1 MISIR
6 HSLSRTLMFYIAL
19 AAFGALLIM
28 VTVQYYSL
36 KPVLEHTRENNI
48 SASLENMSPLLA
60 RSLWF
65 FDEKAIVEASTAIL
79 RDQFITGISLN
90 DHKGFFSLKLGELSN
105 QVELN
110 PQIESQ
116 QDLSNAN
123 TLIYQVP
130 LIVNFE
136 QGEPINIGTLL
147 VTSDNKKL
155 NQQIFDVA
163 KSSLLI
169 SVIVIIL
176 LQAIVSIITKR
187 VIAQPLE
194 SITAHV
200 QTQMQNLDTMVI
212 EHKGNLGVRG
222 DEIGRLYREFNA
234 QHKALYERDQNLAL
248 YQAQLENTVQQRT
261 SELSTT
267 NQELSQS
274 LEQLQVAQKELI
286 QQEKLASLGALVSGI
301 AHEVNTPLG
310 IAITATSNLSE
321 EIKITHQQF
330 LDGTLTK
337 SGFVD
342 FFETCLE
349 TEALLTNNLAR
360 AGKLIQ
366 SFKKVA
372 VDQASDEQRQFNLH
386 QYTDEI
392 VTSLSPT
399 LRISKV
405 NVENK
410 LDPSIVLYSFAGA
423 YSQVLTNLIANSLLH
438 GFENGRLAG
447 TISLTSEDHEDF
459 CTITYQD
466 SGKGM
471 SAEVLQHI
479 YDPFYTTT
487 RAEGGSGLGMNIV
500 YNLITSKLDGMIETT
515 SELDQGIK
523 VTMTL
528 RKQKFK
534 LKGGDHE

>member
-1 MISIR
+1 
-6 HSLSRTLMFYIAL
+6 MFYIAL
-19 AAFGALLIM
+19 AAFGALLLM

-90 DHKGFFSLKLGELSN
+90 DHKGLFSMKLGDLSD
-105 QVELN
+105 QIGLN

-116 QDLSNAN
+116 QDISDAG

-130 LIVNFE
+130 LILNFD
-136 QGEPINIGTLL
+136 QGQSINIGTLL

-155 NQQIFDVA
+155 NQQIFEVA
-163 KSSLLI
+163 KYSLLI
-169 SVIVIIL
+169 SVVVIIL

-187 VIAQPLE
+187 VVAQPLE

-212 EHKGNLGVRG
+212 EHKGNLGVRN

-234 QHKALYERDQNLAL
+234 QHQALYERDQNLAL

-321 EIKITHQQF
+321 EIKITHKQF
-330 LDGTLTK
+330 IDGTLTK
-337 SGFVD
+337 TGFVE
-342 FFETCLE
+342 FFDTCLE
-349 TEALLTNNLAR
+349 TEVLLTNNLAR

-372 VDQASDEQRQFNLH
+372 VDQASDEQREFSLRP
-386 QYTDEI
+386 YTDEI
-392 VTSLSPT
+392 ITSLSPT
-399 LRISKV
+399 LRKSKV

-410 LDPSIVLYSFAGA
+410 LDPTIVLYSFAGA
-423 YSQVLTNLIANSLLH
+423 YSQVLTNLISNSLLH
-438 GFENGRLAG
+438 GFDNGKLAG

-459 CTITYQD
+459 CTIIYQD
-466 SGKGM
+466 TGKGM
-471 SAEVLQHI
+471 PAEVLQHI

-515 SELDQGIK
+515 SGLGQGIK

-528 RKQKFK
+528 RKQKYK
-534 LKGGDHE
+534 PKGGDHE

>member
-1 MISIR
+1 
-6 HSLSRTLMFYIAL
+6 MFYIAL
-19 AAFGALLIM
+19 AAFSVLLIM
-28 VTVQYYSL
+28 VSVQYYSL
-36 KPVLEHTRENNI
+36 KSVLEHTRENNI

-65 FDEKAIVEASTAIL
+65 FDEASIEEASSAIL

-90 DHKGFFSLKLGELSN
+90 DHKDLYRLKLGDLSN

-116 QDLSNAN
+116 QDISSAHRLR
-123 TLIYQVP
+123 YQVP
-130 LIVNFE
+130 LIINFD
-136 QGEPINIGTLL
+136 QGQPINIGTLL
-147 VTSDNKKL
+147 VTSDNKQL
-155 NQQIFDVA
+155 NQQIFEVA
-163 KSSLLI
+163 KISLLV
-169 SVIVIIL
+169 SVVVIIL
-176 LQAIVSIITKR
+176 LLAIVSIITKW

-194 SITAHV
+194 SFTAHV
-200 QTQMQNLDTMVI
+200 QTQMQNLDTLVI
-212 EHKGNLGVRG
+212 EHKGNLGVRN

-234 QHKALYERDQNLAL
+234 QHKALFERDQNLAL
-248 YQAQLENTVQQRT
+248 YQAQLESTVQQRT

-330 LDGTLTK
+330 IDGTLTK
-337 SGFVD
+337 TGFND
-342 FFETCLE
+342 FFDTCLE
-349 TEALLTNNLAR
+349 TELLLTSNLNR

-366 SFKKVA
+366 SFKMVA
-372 VDQASDEQRQFNLH
+372 VDQASDEQRQFNLYK
-386 QYTDEI
+386 YTEEI
-392 VTSLSPT
+392 ITSLSPT
-399 LRISKV
+399 LRKTKV
-405 NVENK
+405 NVENNI
-410 LDPSIVLYSFAGA
+410 DPNIMLYSFAGA
-423 YSQVLTNLIANSLLH
+423 YSQVLTNLISNSLLH
-438 GFENGRLAG
+438 GFKNGSLAG
-447 TISLTSEDHEDF
+447 NISINSEDHADF
-459 CTITYQD
+459 CTIIYRDT
-466 SGKGM
+466 GKGM
-471 SAEVLQHI
+471 PANVLEHI

-515 SELDQGIK
+515 SEPEQGIK

-528 RKQKFK
+528 RKQKHNN
-534 LKGGDHE
+534 KGGDHE